1 MHGITPRFLTLR
13 DSNRSTRTKD
23 SPRCGRAF
31 IWRGKFELSR
41 RFDENFCYNSV
52 KCNWF
57 RIEIASYIFLSDE
70 MINENEIFLRIEIKI
85 KFIDFQLIR
94 FTN

>member
-41 RFDENFCYNSV
+41 RFDENFCYTNV
-52 KCNWF
+52 IDF
-57 RIEIASYIFLSDE
+57 REIANYESYP
-70 MINENEIFLRIEIKI
+70 MK
-85 KFIDFQLIR
+85 
-94 FTN
+94 